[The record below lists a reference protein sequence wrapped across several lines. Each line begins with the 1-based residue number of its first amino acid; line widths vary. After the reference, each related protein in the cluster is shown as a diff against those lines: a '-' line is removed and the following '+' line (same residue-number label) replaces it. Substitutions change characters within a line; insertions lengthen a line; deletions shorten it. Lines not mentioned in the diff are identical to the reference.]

1 MSNCPEHV
9 HNSRCVSDVYV
20 RQIASAHASTKPE
33 HIDASHG
40 CCEHSFIKCYVF
52 LSFLHAVCDDFYFFM
67 SLVKALLETCLILQD
82 FVKACQL
89 VVQVTDSLADF

>member
-1 MSNCPEHV
+1 M
-9 HNSRCVSDVYV
+9 
-20 RQIASAHASTKPE
+20 
-33 HIDASHG
+33 
-40 CCEHSFIKCYVF
+40 F
-52 LSFLHAVCDDFYFFM
+52 LSFLLAVCDDLKIFM

>member
-1 MSNCPEHV
+1 M
-9 HNSRCVSDVYV
+9 
-20 RQIASAHASTKPE
+20 I
-33 HIDASHG
+33 
-40 CCEHSFIKCYVF
+40 FI
-52 LSFLHAVCDDFYFFM
+52 FYFFM